1 MRRIISAAVLTIAMA
16 FGLIQDATSERLLA
30 ASEPRMERQVTSPA
44 LSSWKEAQATY
55 QCCVKCSN
63 GSYCATCRSTETC
76 VRFCTGGG
84 VPQPSCHQ
92 R

>member
-1 MRRIISAAVLTIAMA
+1 MKQIIAALLMTLVLA
-16 FGLIQDATSERLLA
+16 FGLLQGAGGERAFAAT
-30 ASEPRMERQVTSPA
+30 EPRIERATTQM
-44 LSSWKEAQATY
+44 SSWKEAQATY
-55 QCCVKCSN
+55 QCCARCSN

>member
-1 MRRIISAAVLTIAMA
+1 MKRLIGTLAFVLA
-16 FGLIQDATSERLLA
+16 FGAGCVRLA
-30 ASEPRMERQVTSPA
+30 ASAEIQGAIIKPIAPPA
-44 LSSWKEAQATY
+44 LMSSWREAQATY